1 MNTHKLLILL
11 GVCIA
16 LLGCALYA
24 VQLVITVAFS
34 IAAMVCVAIGILMIP
49 KKGEPAPPLLP
60 PAKSLQ
66 LPPAP
71 VPKPTGKISEGV
83 EVAVRELPTGV
94 EVVPMQVPMTPEV
107 KAPAKSEAPAPV
119 VTEKPAPTIPG
130 GVDLE
135 FSAAEAMKAKHSFI
149 GWWSLNKTFASVTGA
164 NEPAGVKLTAGI
176 LVGFD
181 EEKKEFVVWVAG
193 AEQKKIKE
201 VREVTRCAHKE
212 EVVQHVKELMQKVD
226 AGTPIYSIG
235 H

>member
-34 IAAMVCVAIGILMIP
+34 IAAMACVAIGILMIP
-49 KKGEPAPPLLP
+49 KKEKTAPPFP
-60 PAKSLQ
+60 PAKPSQLLQ
-66 LPPAP
+66 TP
-71 VPKPTGKISEGV
+71 VPKPTEKISEGI

-94 EVVPMQVPMTPEV
+94 EVVPVQAPVTPEV
-107 KAPAKSEAPAPV
+107 KAPAKPEAPAPA
-119 VTEKPAPTIPG
+119 VTEKPAPTLPG

-149 GWWSLNKTFASVTGA
+149 SWLPLNKPLASVTGA
-164 NEPAGVKLTAGI
+164 NEPAGVELTAGI

-193 AEQKKIKE
+193 AEQRKIKE
-201 VREVTRCAHKE
+201 VREVTRCARKE
-212 EVVQHVKELMQKVD
+212 EVIKHVKELMQKVD
-226 AGTPIYSIG
+226 AGTPI
-235 H
+235 